1 MRSARPDETP
11 DQTLDRNWSELLQ
24 ELRVTQ
30 TGVQLL
36 SGFLL
41 TLPFQQRFTSLAPGQ
56 RHLYLAAVAA
66 SALATL
72 LLVAPVPMH
81 RLLFRQHERASMV
94 AAAHWCALLGAG
106 FLGVSL
112 VTVTALVFDVVV
124 GGSAA
129 SVTAGIVA
137 GAALALWLV
146 GPLVLR
152 VVARREGRSRTA
164 ETLTSTGRDTGA

>member
-1 MRSARPDETP
+1 MQSARRDETP

-41 TLPFQQRFTSLAPGQ
+41 TLPFQQRFASLGDGD
-56 RHLYLAAVAA
+56 RKLYLAAVSA
-66 SALATL
+66 SAVATL
-72 LLVAPVPMH
+72 LLVSPVPMH

-94 AAAHWCALLGAG
+94 AAAHWCALLGSA

-124 GGSAA
+124 GGSTGA
-129 SVTAGIVA
+129 VTARVVA
-137 GAALALWLV
+137 GAVLALWFV

-152 VVARREGRSRTA
+152 LVARREARSRTA
-164 ETLTSTGRDTGA
+164 ADLRS